1 MINLAVVGLGK
12 FGRRHVDT
20 AIASGRFRVVRAVVR
35 TIGPARE
42 YAAARDIRL
51 STDLAE
57 ALEDPRVDAVS
68 LVTPHRL
75 HVPQVIQAAEAGKHV
90 LAEKPFALTAADA
103 EKAVSACARAGVVVA
118 VGHDNR
124 FYPAIREIKRL
135 LDAGALGTIIHA
147 EANLSHDLMLKAI
160 GKALA
165 VTAGSGEAYGADG
178 TSTQPTTGAWRFD
191 HSEAPVGSMAHL
203 GVHRI
208 DTFVQLFGRIVQVFA
223 LPGRNT
229 LKAAWDDS
237 LSILLRFAA
246 GMTAYVG
253 SSLATPLNSRMQIFG
268 SEGWVEATGPRD
280 YQEYLRS
287 SLRTVSV
294 RGADGSFETR
304 EFDAGDSVMLNFRAF
319 ADAIEQKAPYPVTAG
334 EIVHVPAVLEAIT
347 GSLASGRAV
356 AVPEPLQREVTS
368 VQPDKPVLEVPGTQ
382 EAIS

>member
-1 MINLAVVGLGK
+1 M
-12 FGRRHVDT
+12 
-20 AIASGRFRVVRAVVR
+20 
-35 TIGPARE
+35 
-42 YAAARDIRL
+42 RL
-51 STDLAE
+51 SARLG
-57 ALEDPRVDAVS
+57 R
-68 LVTPHRL
+68 TP
-75 HVPQVIQAAEAGKHV
+75 
-90 LAEKPFALTAADA
+90 
-103 EKAVSACARAGVVVA
+103 
-118 VGHDNR
+118 
-124 FYPAIREIKRL
+124 
-135 LDAGALGTIIHA
+135 
-147 EANLSHDLMLKAI
+147 
-160 GKALA
+160 
-165 VTAGSGEAYGADG
+165 
-178 TSTQPTTGAWRFD
+178 
-191 HSEAPVGSMAHL
+191 
-203 GVHRI
+203 
-208 DTFVQLFGRIVQVFA
+208 
-223 LPGRNT
+223 

-237 LSILLRFAA
+237 LSILLRLAA
-246 GMTAYVG
+246 GMTAYVA

-347 GSLASGRAV
+347 ESLASGRAV